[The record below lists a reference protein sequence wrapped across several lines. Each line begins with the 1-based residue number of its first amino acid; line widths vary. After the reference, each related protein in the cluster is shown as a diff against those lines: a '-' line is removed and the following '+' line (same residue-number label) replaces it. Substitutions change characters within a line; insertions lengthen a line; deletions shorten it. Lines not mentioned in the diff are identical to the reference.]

1 MYIYAGIDEAGYGP
15 LLGPLVVARSVM
27 AIPQLPGGPATP
39 VPQLWQRLGK
49 AVCRRISGAK
59 GRIVVNDSKKLKT
72 KAAGIAHLERGVLSF
87 AALAG
92 HHPASVGRW
101 LDILGESCHR
111 DLSHMPWYAPA
122 DDLPWQV
129 LPASITPG
137 QVAVARSMLAATT
150 KRIGVEMIDLGAAV
164 VFEDRFNRMVAHT
177 RSKASASFTFVAAH
191 LQSVWQRFGEHDPF
205 IAVDR
210 QSGRTHYREPL
221 AQVFP
226 EAHLTVMEES
236 DAQSSYRFEAADR
249 AMTVIFRTQAE
260 EAHMPVALASMTA
273 KYTRELMMQRFN
285 AWFGDRAPDIKP
297 TAGYATDGRR
307 FLDEIEPH
315 LADLR
320 ISREQLARIS

>member
-1 MYIYAGIDEAGYGP
+1 MYVYAGIDEAGYGP
-15 LLGPLVVARSVM
+15 LLGPLVVARSVL
-27 AIPQLPGGPATP
+27 AIPNLTGGPHVEP
-39 VPQLWQRLGK
+39 PRLWQRLSK
-49 AVCRRISGAK
+49 AVCRRVQGAK
-59 GRIVVNDSKKLKT
+59 GRIIVNDSKKLKT

-92 HHPASVGRW
+92 HHPAHVGRW
-101 LDILGESCHR
+101 LDILGETCHR
-111 DLSHMPWYAPA
+111 DLTHMPWYAPA
-122 DDLPWQV
+122 EDLPWQV

-137 QVAVARSMLAATT
+137 EVAVARSMLAATT
-150 KRIGVEMIDLGAAV
+150 QRIGVEVKELGATV
-164 VFEDRFNRMVAHT
+164 VFEDRFNRMVANT
-177 RSKASASFTFVAAH
+177 RSKASASFTFVAGH
-191 LQSVWQRFGEHDPF
+191 LQDIWQRYGEHDPF

-221 AQVFP
+221 SQVFGHA
-226 EAHLTVMEES
+226 ELTVLDES
-236 DAQSSYRFEAADR
+236 AEQSSYRFEAADR

-285 AWFGDRAPDIKP
+285 AWFGERAPQVKP

-315 LADLR
+315 LAPQRTICPLGNT
-320 ISREQLARIS
+320 